1 MKINDENFD
10 PNLVSIAYISH
21 IFGKYS
27 FERKLSYII
36 TLENICFN
44 AGIVLTSY
52 SDLEKFVEF
61 SIDDVCKFT
70 IEKEFLVSMNSGRY
84 YGNDY
89 GEKGLPEYQIKI
101 NNDIR
106 LIDKAVMLF
115 FNNLDLSEEEFL
127 LLYKLT

>member
-10 PNLVSIAYISH
+10 PNLVSITYISD
-21 IFGKYS
+21 IFNKYN
-27 FERKLSYII
+27 FERKLSYIV